1 MIDTCVTPKNKPFK
15 PSHTFVYTMSAECV
29 IRFSNFKIRGT
40 FHLLSV
46 LLFTSSDNK
55 DIVRLTNGVHAD
67 KVTLCVVKLVK
78 GNFTNKAR
86 SICKKCARKRFKH
99 SNCCVRMYSI
109 GLTTST
115 LAWLLSYAICSSRLI
130 SEKISG
136 RYHVNNMQ

>member
-40 FHLLSV
+40 FHLSV

-99 SNCCVRMYSI
+99 SNCCVRMYSK

-115 LAWLLSYAICSSRLI
+115 LAWLLSYAIIMFEQTHFR
-130 SEKISG
+130 KD
-136 RYHVNNMQ
+136 

>member
-15 PSHTFVYTMSAECV
+15 PSHAFVYTIATMSAKCV
-29 IRFSNFKIRGT
+29 FRFSNFKIRGT
-40 FHLLSV
+40 FYSSV

-86 SICKKCARKRFKH
+86 SICNKCARAQTF
-99 SNCCVRMYSI
+99 
-109 GLTTST
+109 
-115 LAWLLSYAICSSRLI
+115 
-130 SEKISG
+130 
-136 RYHVNNMQ
+136 